1 MNFIIVL
8 LFISAPIFAD
18 PIHFAAQRGRLSQLK
33 GFIEH
38 KNEKKRISVD
48 FPLKE
53 TGETPLILAAGSNEP
68 KIAVIKYLIEKG
80 ADVNAATSDGWTALM
95 SAAQRNFTNNISVLL
110 ANGASPHQITKF
122 GENAFII
129 ALRYRSLDAARLL
142 LEQAPDLAWLAD
154 SNGTTPLM
162 HAVQNSNPE
171 IVEFLIEAKAPL
183 NTVDS
188 NGYTAVMRISI
199 NGPLAALNTLLLA
212 GADPNIAT
220 KEGWTALMEAAVK
233 NRPDAAII
241 LLQAGA
247 NPNAKDRFGRTMKSL
262 IPTNP
267 QQDNST
273 PAPWA
278 HPLWDEALQMAA
290 AYTN

>member
-1 MNFIIVL
+1 MKFIIVL

-33 GFIEH
+33 GFIEN
-38 KNEKKRISVD
+38 KNEKKRIPVD
-48 FPLKE
+48 LPLKE
-53 TGETPLILAAGSNEP
+53 TGETPLILASGSNEP
-68 KIAVIKYLIEKG
+68 KVSILQYLIEKG
-80 ADVNAATSDGWTALM
+80 ANVNASTSDGWTALM
-95 SAAQRNFTNNISVLL
+95 SAAQRNFTNNITVLL
-110 ANGASPHQITKF
+110 ANGASPHQMTKF
-122 GENAFII
+122 GENAFMI
-129 ALRYRSLDAARLL
+129 ALRYRSMNAARLL
-142 LEQAPDLAWLAD
+142 LQNAPDLAWLAD

-162 HAVQNSNPE
+162 HAVQNSDPDS
-171 IVEFLIEAKAPL
+171 VEFLIEANAPL
-183 NTVDS
+183 NAIDS
-188 NGYTAVMRISI
+188 SGYTAIMRISL

-241 LLQAGA
+241 LLKAGA

-262 IPTNP
+262 IPSAP
-267 QQDNST
+267 QQDNLT

-278 HPLWDEALQMAA
+278 HPLWEEALQIAT